1 MKKIFSNARRSY
13 RTFFGR
19 DLLPRE
25 IAIKFSVSLPL
36 AREKQPKFRE
46 LAFLKKEGD
55 GPDADIYYF
64 KSLQKNLRQ
73 LNRCKMSLFKRFLYN
88 ESFIVTFYPMI
99 LKNVRNY
106 LQNGGVPEP
115 TPRQEM
121 LDVLVDIIRQIIE
134 SYKIIF
140 RAIYSGSHFQFARRM
155 PQFEKSAYRIL
166 ELYKLKQRILGLRYQ
181 ALSEQAWLTINITF
195 QVLWSLGKTGFE
207 RVALESISV
216 NRSEA
221 FNTSIN
227 DLYLSLQMVQRF
239 NLSKWPTEWQFSFDR
254 FDHTMRTLL
263 QISEDDGS
271 KLTRNST
278 ICYCYDTRPS
288 RSERVSEAGSRG
300 PALMI
305 DWQHLTRKVMAD
317 YLQFFHEKGQSSRV
331 DMTQKFEFLSF
342 VEGLALVELQLECI
356 KNEAVVL
363 SSDELNGQPCDLR
376 IFVGFKEIYPF
387 LHNLH
392 YHSDLEKV
400 GTRMVDLL
408 AQRSAVLAE
417 DHVSTTASVWQMQYQ
432 DRQVLKLKTQ
442 ETQFTTAFKVGSLV
456 AYGFGSEGI
465 KMPSLGVVARI
476 FRPSAKTVFLDI
488 HFVGQDA
495 EPILVTP
502 DLASLDVFDEQGKN
516 LMYAIASTDVQ
527 GESIL
532 LFPPHSY
539 FVEKS
544 TLVIK
549 RVGGQQLVVLGKL
562 LSVTKTYLCYK
573 YAQVKQKA

>member
-1 MKKIFSNARRSY
+1 MKKIFANTLRSY
-13 RTFFGR
+13 RAFLGR

-25 IAIKFSVSLPL
+25 IAIKFSVPLPL

-46 LAFLKKEGD
+46 LAFLKKEND
-55 GPDADIYYF
+55 DPDADINYF
-64 KSLQKNLRQ
+64 KVLQKNLRQ
-73 LNRCKMSLFKRFLYN
+73 LNRCKMSLLKRFVYN
-88 ESFIVTFYPMI
+88 ESFIVAFYPMI

-106 LQNGGVPEP
+106 LQDGGVPDP

-121 LDVLVDIIRQIIE
+121 LDVLVDIIRQLTE

-140 RAIYSGSHFQFARRM
+140 RAIYSGSHFQFARLM

-166 ELYKLKQRILGLRYQ
+166 ELYKLKQRVMGLRYQ
-181 ALSEQAWLTINITF
+181 TLSEQAWLTINIIF
-195 QVLWSLGKTGFE
+195 QVLWTLGKTGFE
-207 RVALESISV
+207 RVALEGISV
-216 NRSEA
+216 NRSEV
-221 FNTSIN
+221 FNTSIV

-254 FDHTMRTLL
+254 FDQTMRTLL
-263 QISEDDGS
+263 EISEDNGS
-271 KLTRNST
+271 KLTRSTT
-278 ICYCYDTRPS
+278 ICYCYDTRSS
-288 RSERVSEAGSRG
+288 RSERVGETGSRG
-300 PALMI
+300 TALMI
-305 DWQHLTRKVMAD
+305 NWQHLTRKVMAD
-317 YLQFFHEKGQSSRV
+317 YFQFFNEKGQSSRV
-331 DMTQKFEFLSF
+331 DMTRKFEFLSF

-356 KNEAVVL
+356 KNDALVL

-387 LHNLH
+387 LHNLN
-392 YHSDLEKV
+392 YHSDMEKV

-432 DRQVLKLKTQ
+432 DKQVLKLKTQ
-442 ETQFTTAFKVGSLV
+442 ETQFTTGFKVGSLV
-456 AYGFGSEGI
+456 AYGFGNEGI
-465 KMPSLGVVARI
+465 QKPALGVVARI

-502 DLASLDVFDEQGKN
+502 DLASLDVFDEQGKQV
-516 LMYAIASTDVQ
+516 MYAISTIDVL
-527 GESIL
+527 GDAIL
-532 LFPPHSY
+532 LFPPHSH
-539 FVEKS
+539 FVERN

-549 RVGGQQLVVLGKL
+549 RVKGQQLVTLGKL